1 MAIIADN
8 YLYFVEGIE
17 MKTAEFSLIVSLIV
31 LTLLAVFLL
40 IPSGVLAAAEIV
52 TLRLMQLAVLLVAF
66 FATVFCLHGTKYDVL
81 QEVFEED
88 NIAAAIFVSALLLA
102 MAGVVGK

>member
-1 MAIIADN
+1 
-8 YLYFVEGIE
+8 
-17 MKTAEFSLIVSLIV
+17 
-31 LTLLAVFLL
+31 
-40 IPSGVLAAAEIV
+40 
-52 TLRLMQLAVLLVAF
+52 MQLAVLLVAF